1 MSNDF
6 LYLFFSLMHDV
17 ILCLTVLYIDGS
29 YGASFHC
36 SSHLPISFATLP
48 LCLLLIN
55 CQSSLNV
62 REAAGKYIT
71 LTLLCDVQIHWKAW
85 LYKEEAQKKERI

>member
-1 MSNDF
+1 M
-6 LYLFFSLMHDV
+6 
-17 ILCLTVLYIDGS
+17 
-29 YGASFHC
+29 A
-36 SSHLPISFATLP
+36 HLSIVRPTCQFPLLP
-48 LCLLLIN
+48 SPLRLLLIN